1 MGFNM
6 AIRLTPERLRRIVL
20 EEKKKIEMK
29 HEKALDKKAL
39 KELEMEMDEKSWHD
53 AKPSHAREYKPG
65 SSDMRGAGAT
75 MKEMHELQDLREQE
89 EILRNRLKRLQE
101 RRLAVR
107 KQIINKI

>member
-6 AIRLTPERLRRIVL
+6 AIRLTPDRLRRIVL
-20 EEKKKIEMK
+20 EEKKKIETK
-29 HEKALDKKAL
+29 QAKPLDKKAL
-39 KELEMEMDEKSWHD
+39 KDLQMEMDEESWHN
-53 AKPSHAREYKPG
+53 AKPPAAKSYKPG
-65 SSDMRGAGAT
+65 DKPMGAGAT

-107 KQIINKI
+107 KQIISKI